1 MVTSAAKY
9 DLADNFFVQE
19 ILQLGLPKEN
29 ADAIATLYRRSK
41 DELRKHF
48 SDSMHL
54 HHHRLA
60 SADWRVDRILAS
72 GGYNSQHGSKEETGG
87 GGGGGGGGGDTQP
100 QPQLLPPYLIH
111 LNLNIDAS
119 PSSSLASSSS
129 GSRKCIAFKLDNTKL
144 DLMISE
150 LSKAHKLM
158 ESIGV

>member
-41 DELRKHF
+41 DDLRQHF

-72 GGYNSQHGSKEETGG
+72 GGYCSQHGSKEETGG
-87 GGGGGGGGGDTQP
+87 GGGDAQP
-100 QPQLLPPYLIH
+100 QPQLLPPPPRRRL
-111 LNLNIDAS
+111 LLPMRAGNVS
-119 PSSSLASSSS
+119 PSNSTTQ
-129 GSRKCIAFKLDNTKL
+129 NW
-144 DLMISE
+144 IS
-150 LSKAHKLM
+150 
-158 ESIGV
+158 

>member
-9 DLADNFFVQE
+9 DLGDNFFVQE

-41 DELRKHF
+41 DDLRQHF

-72 GGYNSQHGSKEETGG
+72 GGYCSQHGSKEETGG
-87 GGGGGGGGGDTQP
+87 GGGDAQP

-111 LNLNIDAS
+111 LNLNIDPS
-119 PSSSLASSSS
+119 PSSSSASSSNE
-129 GSRKCIAFKLDNTKL
+129 SRKCIAFKLDNTKL